1 MKLAPTL
8 LKTEVCVLIAFGSF
22 GDVIFAENN
31 VLRYCTTR
39 EMKEISAPYSLG
51 EYFQYSL
58 RINLIINVLKD
69 FKIGIGQKNKKR
81 RRKK

>member
-1 MKLAPTL
+1 MKLAPAL

-39 EMKEISAPYSLG
+39 EMEVTSAPYSLG

-58 RINLIINVLKD
+58 RANLIINVLKD
-69 FKIGIGQKNKKR
+69 FNIGIGQ
-81 RRKK
+81 